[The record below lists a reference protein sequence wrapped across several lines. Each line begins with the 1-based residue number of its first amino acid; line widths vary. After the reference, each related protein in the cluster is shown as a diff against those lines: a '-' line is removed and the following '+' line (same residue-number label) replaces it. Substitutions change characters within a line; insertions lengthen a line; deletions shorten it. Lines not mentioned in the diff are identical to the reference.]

1 MHFNHIADP
10 DNLDMCPKTL
20 EYETLTREH
29 VSSVV
34 HAVALWL
41 EKIYEQD
48 PSLVMKELDIGQK
61 KGQQEFDDQRPKSD
75 QAEKDE
81 L

>member
-1 MHFNHIADP
+1 M
-10 DNLDMCPKTL
+10 
-20 EYETLTREH
+20 
-29 VSSVV
+29 V

-48 PSLVMKELDIGQK
+48 PSLVMKELDINQK